1 VDLSSLQLDAPSR
14 LVLLPL
20 LLGGGA
26 AGLWLRRRS
35 VGEPYAE
42 AALLPSA
49 APRRPSAWLR
59 RATAGA
65 LAASAVVLTVGAAR
79 PSVLADGAH
88 DKAIVVIALDTSS
101 SMLATD
107 VTPDRFTV
115 AKRAAQD
122 FVRSL
127 PDNVDV
133 ALVSY
138 YSKTTLVV
146 PPTDA
151 HEDVATA
158 IGKLGVGGG
167 TAMGDAL
174 TTALAAVRS
183 DIGSSATT
191 GSKAPAARVVLL
203 GDGDS
208 TTGRPVATA
217 VQDLAAAKVPVSAI
231 SYGTAGGTVTYAG
244 RTIAV
249 PADPRAFERIATSTG
264 GKAYAAQNAAQLS
277 SVYSD
282 IGSQVVQE
290 TRRRY
295 LADLAAGLGLLLLL
309 GAAVPTLSPRSALA

>member
-1 VDLSSLQLDAPSR
+1 
-14 LVLLPL
+14 
-20 LLGGGA
+20 
-26 AGLWLRRRS
+26 
-35 VGEPYAE
+35 
-42 AALLPSA
+42 
-49 APRRPSAWLR
+49 
-59 RATAGA
+59 
-65 LAASAVVLTVGAAR
+65 
-79 PSVLADGAH
+79 
-88 DKAIVVIALDTSS
+88 
-101 SMLATD
+101 
-107 VTPDRFTV
+107 
-115 AKRAAQD
+115 
-122 FVRSL
+122 
-127 PDNVDV
+127 
-133 ALVSY
+133 
-138 YSKTTLVV
+138 
-146 PPTDA
+146 
-151 HEDVATA
+151 
-158 IGKLGVGGG
+158 
-167 TAMGDAL
+167 MGDAL